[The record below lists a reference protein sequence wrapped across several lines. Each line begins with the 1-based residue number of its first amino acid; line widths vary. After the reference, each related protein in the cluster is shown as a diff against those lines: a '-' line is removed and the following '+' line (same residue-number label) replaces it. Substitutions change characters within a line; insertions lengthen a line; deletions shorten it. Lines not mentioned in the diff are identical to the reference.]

1 MQNFENHLCLYVW
14 KIIISKII
22 DHVNIIQI
30 YVLHLC
36 VTVTVCLLNICT
48 CCLYIC
54 VMQCAT
60 VTVCLLNICTCCLY
74 IYVMQCV
81 TAGFDCVMTSV
92 IITPC
97 MLHYVITGFDCPC
110 MLHYP
115 VW

>member
-1 MQNFENHLCLYVW
+1 MYIW
-14 KIIISKII
+14 KISISKMI

-48 CCLYIC
+48 CCLYI
-54 VMQCAT
+54 
-60 VTVCLLNICTCCLY
+60 N
-74 IYVMQCV
+74 VMQCV

-92 IITPC
+92 IIIPC
-97 MLHYVITGFDCPC
+97 MLHYA
-110 MLHYP
+110 